1 MKIVNILG
9 GLGNQMFVYAMYLA
23 LKEAH
28 PDEEVYLCRRSY
40 KGYPLHNGYELGN
53 VFGADAPEA
62 SLWQLAKVAFPYWN
76 YKTWRLMQHFLPK
89 RKCMLSGTTQIK
101 FDYGNVTRNE
111 DGFYDGY
118 WQNENNFLPIR
129 DKILEAFSF
138 PKFNDN
144 KNIELAELIT
154 NKRAVSCHVRRG
166 DYLKDSLYGV
176 CTSEYYVKA
185 IDEINKKV
193 SPELYC
199 VFSDD
204 IKWCK
209 ENLGEI
215 IGKDKDIVF
224 VDWNKG
230 ENSFRDMQLMSL
242 CNHNIIANSSFSWWG
257 AWLNN
262 HEDKVVIAPS
272 VWMNKPMVNDPL
284 CDSWIRIK

>member
-1 MKIVNILG
+1 M
-9 GLGNQMFVYAMYLA
+9 
-23 LKEAH
+23 
-28 PDEEVYLCRRSY
+28 R
-40 KGYPLHNGYELGN
+40 
-53 VFGADAPEA
+53 
-62 SLWQLAKVAFPYWN
+62 
-76 YKTWRLMQHFLPK
+76 HFFPK
-89 RKCMLSGTTQIK
+89 RSCMLSGTEDIP
-101 FDYGNVTRNE
+101 FDYENVTRKE

-129 DKILEAFSF
+129 DKILEVFSF
-138 PKFNDN
+138 PQFND
-144 KNIELAELIT
+144 KRNIELAELIT

-166 DYLKDSLYGV
+166 DYLKDPLYGV

-185 IDEINKKV
+185 IDEINRKV
-193 SPELYC
+193 SPDLYC

-204 IKWCK
+204 VKWCK

-215 IGKDKDIVF
+215 IGKDKEIVF

-262 HEDKVVIAPS
+262 HDDKVVVAPNI
-272 VWMNKPMVNDPL
+272 WMNKPVVNDPL
-284 CDSWIRIK
+284 CDSWIKIKVNK